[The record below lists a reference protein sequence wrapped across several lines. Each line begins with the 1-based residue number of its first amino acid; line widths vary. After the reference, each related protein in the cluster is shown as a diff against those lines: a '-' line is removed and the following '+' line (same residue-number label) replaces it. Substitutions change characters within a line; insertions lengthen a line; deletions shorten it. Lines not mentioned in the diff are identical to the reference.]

1 MTMVADRYTYR
12 VGWSAEDEEF
22 VGTCAEFPSLSWL
35 DADEDETFRGIRK
48 LVRETVVEMAAAGE
62 PVPEPISLRRY
73 SGKFQVRTTPE
84 IHRRLVI
91 EATEAQVSLNRL
103 INSKLLG

>member
-1 MTMVADRYTYR
+1 MVADPYTYR
-12 VGWSAEDEEF
+12 VGWSADDGEF
-22 VGTCAEFPSLSWL
+22 VGTCVEFPSLSWL

-48 LVRETVVEMAAAGE
+48 LVRETVADMTAAGE

-103 INSKLLG
+103 VNSKLLG

>member
-1 MTMVADRYTYR
+1 
-12 VGWSAEDEEF
+12 
-22 VGTCAEFPSLSWL
+22 
-35 DADEDETFRGIRK
+35 
-48 LVRETVVEMAAAGE
+48 VRETVVEMAAAGE